1 MCSLLGSGSRS
12 MLFTDETWVPTKN
25 VFFRR
30 AFSPS
35 LYPQRCRSSTINR
48 WHKNPGLLKK
58 NVSSLLTLFSSPYSH
73 SCKLGKYGQN
83 ELSFCWYCIC
93 EYSAVFPSGLDPWHL
108 ACRRCIDRKLP
119 FFLQKEYLP
128 VPVDCT
134 MEVWVFPK
142 GRVMKMQIFK

>member
-1 MCSLLGSGSRS
+1 
-12 MLFTDETWVPTKN
+12 MLFTDETWFPQKIFSAGLFPPLFILSVAALLLLIDGIKIR
-25 VFFRR
+25 VLFFK
-30 AFSPS
+30 S
-35 LYPQRCRSSTINR
+35 
-48 WHKNPGLLKK
+48 
-58 NVSSLLTLFSSPYSH
+58 VSSLLTLFSSPYSH
-73 SCKLGKYGQN
+73 SCKIGKYGQN